1 MIFETT
7 FEPIVEDYN
16 KNGILTLQAIL
27 KMLENTGNRHSD
39 KVGDFV
45 IEGVSKGFAWILTD
59 WKLKVDFFPKYSQK
73 ISSQTWIEKPDS
85 PFAISRDLIF
95 FADKK
100 ECARATTKWVL
111 LDTKTKR
118 LSKVDSTLISSYEPE
133 EKTLFPNEKLAK
145 ISIPEK
151 FDTEKEIQLRR
162 SDFDFNNHVHN
173 LCYLDFALETLPHE
187 LYENYIF
194 KEVRITYKTA
204 LTDGRKAICR
214 QQNINGKSTT
224 AIYSESGTLCSIVEL
239 AL

>member
-1 MIFETT
+1 
-7 FEPIVEDYN
+7 
-16 KNGILTLQAIL
+16 
-27 KMLENTGNRHSD
+27 MLENTGNRHSD

-45 IEGVSKGFAWILTD
+45 IEGVSNGFAWILTD

-85 PFAISRDLIF
+85 PFGISRDLIF

-133 EKTLFPNEKLAK
+133 EKTLFPNEKLSK

-224 AIYSESGTLCSIVEL
+224 AIYSESGALCSIVKL
-239 AL
+239 AV